1 MFFRQRK
8 KGGSFSAKKLLLIQ
22 GFDQFQR
29 FLTQNTCGFS
39 IAAFDH
45 AAIHIL
51 SETPMVRR
59 QQGPNG
65 GSESMSWNFHK
76 SNLLQMIFKL
86 FLGWV
91 SYTSFVL
98 VHQIKK
104 KHFSEQKKQR
114 KKSPSSRLQWNML
127 WAPRSSRRPH
137 GDSGDKTPPASQE
150 RIGPNPTFQRGVK
163 ITGIRCAVSRSWWKS
178 GGKNTKIENMI
189 GISCKRPQQDIP
201 AWIMIFIYKLVESG
215 SKICWKSHRRS
226 YRR

>member
-51 SETPMVRR
+51 SETPRVRR

-104 KHFSEQKKQR
+104 KNIFLNEKNNE
-114 KKSPSSRLQWNML
+114 KSLLRLGSNGTCFE
-127 WAPRSSRRPH
+127 RH
-137 GDSGDKTPPASQE
+137 G
-150 RIGPNPTFQRGVK
+150 V
-163 ITGIRCAVSRSWWKS
+163 
-178 GGKNTKIENMI
+178 
-189 GISCKRPQQDIP
+189 QDGHMVTAAI
-201 AWIMIFIYKLVESG
+201 K
-215 SKICWKSHRRS
+215 HRRLLRNALVQIPPFKGGENHGNPLCS
-226 YRR
+226 FKVVVEKWR